1 VIPSNKK
8 KVKKTYLG
16 SRKMQNMDHIFREY
30 DIRGLVDTELT
41 AEMTERIGFAF
52 GSLCPIEHLKIIVG
66 KDNRP
71 SSRSLAEGL
80 MRGLIASGAQVIDI
94 GTVPTPVVYWA
105 ERTSDAHGGI
115 QITGSHNPAEWN
127 GVKMSLNGKPFYGEN
142 IQNLRNFDAEYGA
155 GDQKGGG
162 SLLRKNVILDYIKDV
177 TGRFQL
183 RKPLKVV
190 LDCGNGAG
198 SLVGVEVLEGIGA
211 KVVPLYCESD
221 GTFPN
226 HHPDPTVD
234 ENLSDLIMAV
244 QKEGADL
251 GIGFDG
257 DADRI
262 GAVDD
267 RGNIVRGDLLLLLLG
282 LDILRKNGNAKMI
295 FDVKCSQVIPEEFT
309 KAGGEAIMWKTG
321 HSLIKNKMTEEGADL
336 AGELS
341 GHIFFADDYFGFD
354 DAPYCAARLVEM
366 LSRSEMSL
374 FEMLKGFNVYQS
386 TPEIRIDIPENRK
399 KEIIDAAAQHFGK
412 LYEVLDVDGV
422 RILFEGGWGLLRASN
437 TQPILV
443 ARFEAEKLDQ
453 LQEIRSE
460 IEEWLET
467 KGVLVQ

>member
-1 VIPSNKK
+1 
-8 KVKKTYLG
+8 
-16 SRKMQNMDHIFREY
+16 
-30 DIRGLVDTELT
+30 
-41 AEMTERIGFAF
+41 
-52 GSLCPIEHLKIIVG
+52 
-66 KDNRP
+66 
-71 SSRSLAEGL
+71 
-80 MRGLIASGAQVIDI
+80 
-94 GTVPTPVVYWA
+94 
-105 ERTSDAHGGI
+105 
-115 QITGSHNPAEWN
+115 
-127 GVKMSLNGKPFYGEN
+127 N

-211 KVVPLYCESD
+211 NVVPLYCESD